1 MRYSATFLTII
12 FLSIESINASA
23 QVVRNGDINLL
34 PMYGGVEKG
43 RSLRKA
49 DAEFLAFCDKK
60 FPSRKEAAAHHAAKG
75 WEYFYANDFKT
86 AIKRYNQAWLL
97 DSTNASAYWGF
108 GVIEGRQEHITE
120 ALRYFQLSLRYA
132 PANRRLLI
140 DISQALISRYLVTWY
155 QPDLDM
161 AMQRLQEYLTD
172 TSDAKG
178 TTDVYMRLAAAYYFK
193 HDYANAWKYIDQ
205 TRAAD
210 ASALQGWPLLDE
222 LQKAS
227 PR

>member
-1 MRYSATFLTII
+1 MRHLASFLALAILSVKAT
-12 FLSIESINASA
+12 SASA
-23 QVVRNGDINLL
+23 QVVRDGDINLL
-34 PMYGGVEKG
+34 PMYGGVEKS

-49 DAEFLAFCDKK
+49 DAEFLAFCDKN

-75 WEYFYANDFKT
+75 WEFFYANDFKT

-108 GVIEGRQEHITE
+108 GVIEGRQEHNTE
-120 ALRYFQLSLRYA
+120 ALRYFQLSLRHA
-132 PANRRLLI
+132 PASRRLLI
-140 DISQALISRYLVTWY
+140 DISQALLSRYLVTRY

-178 TTDVYMRLAAAYYFK
+178 TTDAYMRLAAAYYFK
-193 HDYANAWKYIDQ
+193 HDYANAWKYVDQ
-205 TRAAD
+205 TRAMD